1 MQPDRVPSPQSTGA
15 TPAPSID
22 LANGINAM
30 NTLICAASML
40 LAATV
45 SASAQS
51 GGGAVPSDVLKD
63 LAPTGKLR
71 AAINLGNSV
80 LAQSDGATGQPKG
93 ITPDLA
99 YELGRRLGVPVELV
113 TYQSAGKV
121 FGDVKS
127 GAWDVAFVAIEP
139 VRAAEIE
146 FTAPY
151 VIIEGG
157 YMVPK
162 ESPLQTIAD
171 VDRPGVRIAVGVGA
185 AYDLYLTRTIK
196 NASIVRAPVGG
207 GRAMI
212 DMFIN
217 DRLEVAAGVKQPLVA
232 YAKDHPEMR
241 VMDGH
246 FMEIQQAMGT
256 PKGRLAGAAYLR
268 SFVEEMKASGFV
280 ADAIARSNQ
289 SAAVA
294 PPAAK

>member
-1 MQPDRVPSPQSTGA
+1 M
-15 TPAPSID
+15 
-22 LANGINAM
+22 NAM
-30 NTLICAASML
+30 NSLIWATSML

-45 SASAQS
+45 AAAAQ
-51 GGGAVPSDVLKD
+51 GGGAMPAEVLKD
-63 LAPTGKLR
+63 LAPTGQLR

-80 LAQSDGATGQPKG
+80 LAQPDSAGGEPKG

-99 YELGRRLGVPVELV
+99 HELGRRLGVAVELV
-113 TYQSAGKV
+113 IYDAAGKV

-151 VIIEGG
+151 VIIEGT

-162 ESPLQTIAD
+162 ESPLQAIAD
-171 VDRPGVRIAVGVGA
+171 VDRPGVRIAVGVGS

-196 NASIVRAPVGG
+196 NASIVRASVGG

-212 DMFIN
+212 EMFVD
-217 DRLEVAAGVKQPLVA
+217 DRLEAAAGVKQPLVA

-268 SFVEEMKASGFV
+268 GFVEEMKASGFV
-280 ADAIARSNQ
+280 AGAIARSNQ